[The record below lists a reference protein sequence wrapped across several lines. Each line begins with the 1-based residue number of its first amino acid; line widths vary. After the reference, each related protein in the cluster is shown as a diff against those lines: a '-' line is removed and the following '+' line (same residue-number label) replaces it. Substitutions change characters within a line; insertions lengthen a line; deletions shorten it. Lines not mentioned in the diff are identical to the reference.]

1 MGALD
6 VVLSSLQ
13 VLLVLQGLLDLLA
26 LLALLDL
33 LDLKGLPEQGTTEP
47 TFRLL
52 RPWVSQTYTLQLR
65 LKVHS

>member
-13 VLLVLQGLLDLLA
+13 VLLVLQG